1 MVERDRNMAGAARA
15 SQTSGGSRD
24 EHAPPLKEQVQHTA
38 TDLKEQVQHTATD
51 LKEQVATQVTGTMA
65 HQKDAAS
72 DNLNTVAHAFR
83 QTGAHL
89 RDSDQ
94 AGIAGYVDRA
104 AGQVE
109 HFAGYLGK
117 RDPREIAQDAELFA
131 RREPAL
137 FLGGALAL
145 GLFAARFLKSSGQA
159 AQRGG
164 QGYRGD
170 RQGQAERSRQRPAP
184 RVTPPPPL
192 PTHTA
197 PIASAA
203 ATRPADMP
211 SSSTDSAA
219 SGFGTDPGRPTPP
232 TTTGRTPQATNA
244 HPDVIV
250 GGPPREPGRGGR

>member
-15 SQTSGGSRD
+15 GQTSGGSRD
-24 EHAPPLKEQVQHTA
+24 EQATPMKEQVQHTA
-38 TDLKEQVQHTATD
+38 ADVKEQVQHTAAD
-51 LKEQVATQVTGTMA
+51 LKEQVATQATGTMA
-65 HQKDAAS
+65 NQKDAAS

-83 QTGAHL
+83 QTSEHL

-109 HFAGYLGK
+109 HVAGYLSK
-117 RDPREIAQDAELFA
+117 RDLREIAQDAEQFA

-159 AQRGG
+159 AQGGG

-170 RQGQAERSRQRPAP
+170 RQSQADRSGQRSAP
-184 RVTPPPPL
+184 QVTPPPPL

-197 PIASAA
+197 PTASAA
-203 ATRPADMP
+203 ATRPAAMP
-211 SSSTDSAA
+211 SSTGSAA
-219 SGFGTDPGRPTPP
+219 SGFGTNPGRPTPP
-232 TTTGRTPQATNA
+232 TTTGRAPQATNA

-250 GGPPREPGRGGR
+250 GGPPHEPGRGGR